1 MANIAIPVLLLGAAY
16 LISNDKNKD
25 SKSKEEGFS
34 DINEEKNNGNL
45 LANENKQFY
54 PEKSRTKNNMNNEGT
69 YSSYQD
75 KYFLKNKKNNSN
87 GENEFETL
95 AGNKVKYND
104 INHNNMNIYYSSKT
118 NGYNNDLN
126 NTSVLDTYT
135 GQGTFDIKKEE
146 VASFFKPEDNMQNV
160 YGNQNQND
168 FYQSRVN
175 GSQRHA
181 NTKPWQEIKDTPGLG
196 MNYNENSTNL
206 GMNNYN
212 VQRDLWQPKTVD
224 ELRTTNNPKMVYK
237 LDNHMGPALNPIKNR
252 GIQGKIVKQ
261 GPESYFVNNNNL
273 GMVAGV
279 QGQKASTQKSQQMMT
294 CENRDTTTVEYYG
307 VRGPGEEHMS
317 YVEGQYMDP
326 HKQQLAGKPM
336 INMTNNGTN
345 PTNSSNYGK
354 NSYSVLPNN
363 RNTTRDG
370 HFGNVG
376 GLISNVVEPIFNG
389 LRHSKKTNFITNQN
403 NSGNVNGGF
412 KRPTIYNPNEHP
424 STTNREMYEGKLSMN
439 HLNVEKQDGT
449 AYMNTRPL
457 LVDTQRA
464 SMNQNQSG
472 PASSSVKGNKNYQAE
487 YNQRN
492 QNRVHAC
499 NVHSNGNMA
508 LFNNKV
514 KMIEKNKEICNDR
527 QTPFYN
533 PIQTNYQHP
542 TDILGN
548 FTSIPQQYEEKSSQY
563 IDSTLL
569 SAFKNNPYTKP
580 LGSVA

>member
-25 SKSKEEGFS
+25 SKSNEEGFS
-34 DINEEKNNGNL
+34 DINDEKNKGNL
-45 LANENKQFY
+45 LGNENKNFY
-54 PEKSRTKNNMNNEGT
+54 PNASKTKNNINNEGT

-75 KYFLKNKKNNSN
+75 KYFLKKQKNKK
-87 GENEFETL
+87 GENIFETL
-95 AGNKVKYND
+95 AGNRIKIDD
-104 INHNNMNIYYSSKT
+104 INHNNMNIYYSNKT
-118 NGYNNDLN
+118 NGYTNDLN
-126 NTSVLDTYT
+126 DTSILDTYT
-135 GQGTFDIKKEE
+135 GQGTYDIKKEE

-181 NTKPWQEIKDTPGLG
+181 NTKPWEEIKDTPGLG
-196 MNYNENSTNL
+196 MNYNENSTDL

-224 ELRTTNNPKMVYK
+224 ELRTANNPKMVYK
-237 LDNHMGPALNPIKNR
+237 LDNHMGPANNPIKNR

-279 QGQKASTQKSQQMMT
+279 TGQKAATQKSQQMMT

-307 VRGPGEEHMS
+307 VRGPGDEHMS

-326 HKQQLAGKPM
+326 HKQQLSANPM
-336 INMTNNGTN
+336 INMANNGVN

-354 NSYSVLPNN
+354 ESYNVLPNN

-389 LRHSKKTNFITNQN
+389 LRHSKKTNFITNPN

-424 STTNREMYEGKLSMN
+424 TTTNREMYEGKLSMN

-457 LVDTQRA
+457 LNDTQRA
-464 SMNQNQSG
+464 TMNQNQSG
-472 PASSSVKGNKNYQAE
+472 PASSSVKGNKNYQAQ

-492 QNRVHAC
+492 INKVHAC

-514 KMIEKNKEICNDR
+514 KMIETNKEICNDR

-542 TDILGN
+542 TDVLGN
-548 FTSIPQQYEEKSSQY
+548 FTSMPQQYEEKSSQY
-563 IDSTLL
+563 IDSSLL

-580 LGSVA
+580 LGSIA